1 MSNKLKAVL
10 YTVMAVIAIIAVS
23 FLVTV
28 TSEIMGIVI
37 MIQIV
42 GMSIL
47 IFIIYLM
54 FLAQIES
61 ENKVIERKIEKL

>member
-10 YTVMAVIAIIAVS
+10 YTIMAVIAIIAVS

-61 ENKVIERKIEKL
+61 ENKDNE

>member
-1 MSNKLKAVL
+1 MRNKLTALL
-10 YTVMAVIAIIAVS
+10 YTIMALFAIIGVS

-47 IFIIYLM
+47 FFIMYIM
-54 FLAQIES
+54 FLAQIET
-61 ENKVIERKIEKL
+61 ENKRNKDRE

>member
-1 MSNKLKAVL
+1 MSNKLRAVL
-10 YTVMAVIAIIAVS
+10 YTIMAVIAIIAVS

-61 ENKVIERKIEKL
+61 ENKNNE

>member
-10 YTVMAVIAIIAVS
+10 YTVMAVMAIIAVS

-54 FLAQIES
+54 FLAQIET
-61 ENKVIERKIEKL
+61 ENKNNE

>member
-10 YTVMAVIAIIAVS
+10 YTIMAVIAIIAVS

-61 ENKVIERKIEKL
+61 ENKNNE

>member
-1 MSNKLKAVL
+1 MSNKLKAIL
-10 YTVMAVIAIIAVS
+10 YTIMAVAAIIAVS

-61 ENKVIERKIEKL
+61 SNKDNE

>member
-1 MSNKLKAVL
+1 MNNKLKAIL
-10 YTVMAVIAIIAVS
+10 YTVMAVMTIIAVS
-23 FLVTV
+23 FVITA
-28 TSEIMGIVI
+28 TSEVMGIVL
-37 MIQIV
+37 MTQIT

-61 ENKVIERKIEKL
+61 EDKDRE

>member
-1 MSNKLKAVL
+1 MRNKLTALL
-10 YTVMAVIAIIAVS
+10 YTIMALFAIIGVS

-47 IFIIYLM
+47 FFIMYIM
-54 FLAQIES
+54 FLAQIEA
-61 ENKVIERKIEKL
+61 ENKRNKDCE

>member
-10 YTVMAVIAIIAVS
+10 YTIMAVMAIIAVS

-61 ENKVIERKIEKL
+61 ENKNNE

>member
-1 MSNKLKAVL
+1 MSNKLRAVL
-10 YTVMAVIAIIAVS
+10 YTIMAVAAIIAVS

-61 ENKVIERKIEKL
+61 ENKNNE

>member
-10 YTVMAVIAIIAVS
+10 YTIMAVAAIIAIS

-47 IFIIYLM
+47 IYIIYLM
-54 FLAQIES
+54 FLSHLES
-61 ENKVIERKIEKL
+61 ENKNNE

>member
-54 FLAQIES
+54 FLAQIEA
-61 ENKVIERKIEKL
+61 ENKNNE

>member
-1 MSNKLKAVL
+1 MSNKLKAIL
-10 YTVMAVIAIIAVS
+10 YTIMAVAAIIAVS

-61 ENKVIERKIEKL
+61 ENKNNE

>member
-1 MSNKLKAVL
+1 MSNKLKALL
-10 YTVMAVIAIIAVS
+10 YTVMAIFAIIAVS

-61 ENKVIERKIEKL
+61 ENKDNE

>member
-10 YTVMAVIAIIAVS
+10 YTVMAVMAIIAVS

-61 ENKVIERKIEKL
+61 ENKDNE

>member
-10 YTVMAVIAIIAVS
+10 YTIMAVAAIIAVS

-61 ENKVIERKIEKL
+61 ENKNNE

>member
-1 MSNKLKAVL
+1 MRNKLTALL
-10 YTVMAVIAIIAVS
+10 YTVMALFAIIGVS

-54 FLAQIES
+54 FLAQIEA
-61 ENKVIERKIEKL
+61 ENKNNE

>member
-10 YTVMAVIAIIAVS
+10 YTIMAVAAIIAIS

-61 ENKVIERKIEKL
+61 ENKNNE

>member
-10 YTVMAVIAIIAVS
+10 YTIMAVIAIIAVS

-61 ENKVIERKIEKL
+61 SNKNNE

>member
-10 YTVMAVIAIIAVS
+10 YTMMAVAAIIAVS

-47 IFIIYLM
+47 FFIMYLM
-54 FLAQIES
+54 FLAQIETES
-61 ENKVIERKIEKL
+61 KRNKDNE

>member
-1 MSNKLKAVL
+1 MRNKLTALL
-10 YTVMAVIAIIAVS
+10 YTLMAMLAIIGIS

-47 IFIIYLM
+47 FFIMYLM
-54 FLAQIES
+54 FLAQIETES
-61 ENKVIERKIEKL
+61 KRNKDNE

>member
-1 MSNKLKAVL
+1 MSNKLKALL
-10 YTVMAVIAIIAVS
+10 YTVMAIFAIIAVS

-47 IFIIYLM
+47 FFIMYLM

-61 ENKVIERKIEKL
+61 ESKNKDNE

>member
-10 YTVMAVIAIIAVS
+10 YTVMAVMAIIAVS

-61 ENKVIERKIEKL
+61 ENKNNE

>member
-10 YTVMAVIAIIAVS
+10 YTIMAVIAIIAVS

-54 FLAQIES
+54 FLAQIEAES
-61 ENKVIERKIEKL
+61 KNKDNE

>member
-1 MSNKLKAVL
+1 MSNKLRAVL
-10 YTVMAVIAIIAVS
+10 YTIMAVVAIIAVS

-61 ENKVIERKIEKL
+61 ENKNNE

>member
-10 YTVMAVIAIIAVS
+10 YTIMAVMAIIAVS
-23 FLVTV
+23 FQVTV

-61 ENKVIERKIEKL
+61 ENKDNE

>member
-1 MSNKLKAVL
+1 MRNKLKAVL
-10 YTVMAVIAIIAVS
+10 YTIMAVMAIIAVS

-61 ENKVIERKIEKL
+61 ESKSKNNE

>member
-10 YTVMAVIAIIAVS
+10 YTMMAVAAIIAVS

-61 ENKVIERKIEKL
+61 ENKNNE

>member
-10 YTVMAVIAIIAVS
+10 YTIMAVMAIIAVS

-37 MIQIV
+37 MIQIG

-61 ENKVIERKIEKL
+61 ENKDNE

>member
-61 ENKVIERKIEKL
+61 ENKNNE

>member
-1 MSNKLKAVL
+1 MSNKLRAVL

-61 ENKVIERKIEKL
+61 ENKNNE

>member
-10 YTVMAVIAIIAVS
+10 YTIMAVMAIIAVS

-47 IFIIYLM
+47 IYIIYLM
-54 FLAQIES
+54 FLSQIES
-61 ENKVIERKIEKL
+61 EKNNE

>member
-10 YTVMAVIAIIAVS
+10 YTIMAVVAIIAVS

-61 ENKVIERKIEKL
+61 ENKNNE

>member
-1 MSNKLKAVL
+1 MSNKLRAVL
-10 YTVMAVIAIIAVS
+10 YTIMAVIAIIAVS

-54 FLAQIES
+54 FLAQIEA
-61 ENKVIERKIEKL
+61 ENKNNE

>member
-10 YTVMAVIAIIAVS
+10 YTIMAVMAIIAVS

-47 IFIIYLM
+47 FFIMYLM

-61 ENKVIERKIEKL
+61 ESKNKDNE

>member
-1 MSNKLKAVL
+1 MRNKLTALL
-10 YTVMAVIAIIAVS
+10 YTIMALFAIIGVS

-47 IFIIYLM
+47 FFIMYIM
-54 FLAQIES
+54 FLAQIEA
-61 ENKVIERKIEKL
+61 ENKRNKDRE

>member
-1 MSNKLKAVL
+1 MSNKLKALL
-10 YTVMAVIAIIAVS
+10 YTIMAIFAIIGIS

-47 IFIIYLM
+47 FFIMYLM

-61 ENKVIERKIEKL
+61 ESKNKDNE

>member
-10 YTVMAVIAIIAVS
+10 YTIMAVMAIIAVS

-61 ENKVIERKIEKL
+61 ENKDNE

>member
-61 ENKVIERKIEKL
+61 EKNNE